1 MAFSLSSYTKINCM
15 AEQPNTFKPFVPA
28 ETMMAELTIKS
39 IITGAIFGIIF
50 GASTVYLA
58 LKAGLTVSASIPI
71 AVIAITLGRRFLKT
85 TILENNIIQTTGSAG
100 ESIAA
105 GVVFTLPG
113 FLFLSDPNSANYFN
127 YFTILILAI
136 FGGILGTLMMIPLR
150 RALIVKEHGT
160 LPYPE
165 GTACASVLKAGE
177 KGGEFA
183 RTAFMGLGFAF
194 GYAILQKIFHVIAEV
209 PSFMTRQTNRFFPSA
224 KVSGEITPE
233 YMGVGYI
240 IGPKIAGVLVAGGVL
255 AWFVFTPLLAS
266 LLSNNSDIIAEQLV
280 KLGYLKDINTPG
292 GQGGWNPTT
301 HSFDD
306 WSTAIYR
313 AYIRQIGAGAVA
325 AGGFIT
331 LIKTI
336 PTIISSFK
344 GSIGSLKKDS
354 VGSETHV
361 PRTERDLSIK
371 VVGIGSLILLLV
383 IALMPGTLIPG
394 TSIGSKLLLGLLVI
408 IFGAFFVTVASRI
421 VGLIGSSN
429 SPISGMTIATL
440 MGTCLIF
447 IAVKWTGHIYEP
459 MALVVGGM
467 ICIAAANAGATS
479 QDLKTGYLVGATP
492 KYQQIAL
499 FIGAIVSS
507 LAIGATIKI
516 LDQPTAEMAAQGIQ
530 HAIGTDKFPAPQGTL
545 MATLIK
551 GILSFNLDWQFV
563 LVGVFIAIVVEL
575 CGIKALSFAIGIY
588 LPLSTTLPIF
598 IGGAIRGI
606 IEWRQRRKNI
616 FISPEEEDLGKGNL
630 FATGL
635 VAGGALAGVLV
646 AILSSIDSVSTNLVK
661 VNAEPGLHN
670 ALGGE
675 GYKWLGVA
683 FFAFMGFVLYRIA
696 SRRNKSK

>member
-1 MAFSLSSYTKINCM
+1 MS
-15 AEQPNTFKPFVPA
+15 EQKFQPFVPDDSKMP
-28 ETMMAELTIKS
+28 EFTIKS
-39 IITGAIFGIIF
+39 VLVGAAFGIIF

-71 AVIAITLGRRFLKT
+71 AVIAITLGRWALKT

-113 FLFLSDPNSANYFN
+113 FLFLSEKNSAEFFN
-127 YFTILILAI
+127 YFTILTLAI

-150 RALIVKEHGT
+150 RSLIVKEHGT

-177 KGGEFA
+177 RGGSFA
-183 RTAFMGLGFAF
+183 KTAFMGLGFAF
-194 GYAILQKIFHVIAEV
+194 AYAILQKIFHVIAET
-209 PSFMTRQTNRFFPSA
+209 PFWMTKQANKFFPSA

-233 YMGVGYI
+233 YLGVGYI
-240 IGPKIAGVLVAGGVL
+240 IGPKISGVLVAGGVI
-255 AWFVFTPLLAS
+255 AWFAFTPLLAS
-266 LLSNNSDIIAEQLV
+266 LVPPDTIAAQLA
-280 KLGYLKDINTPG
+280 KLGYLTDITKAGGPG
-292 GQGGWNPTT
+292 GWDPVT
-301 HSFDD
+301 HTFADY
-306 WSTAIYR
+306 STAIYR

-336 PTIISSFK
+336 PTIVSSFK
-344 GSIGSLKKDS
+344 SSIGSIKKVDGQA
-354 VGSETHV
+354 VEV
-361 PRTERDLSIK
+361 RRTERDLNIK
-371 VVGIGSLILLLV
+371 IVGIGSLVLILLMAVLPQV
-383 IALMPGTLIPG
+383 PGDN
-394 TSIGSKLLLGLLVI
+394 IGSKLLLGLLVV
-408 IFGAFFVTVASRI
+408 IFGAFFVTVSSRI

-429 SPISGMTIATL
+429 NPISGMTIATL

-447 IAVKWTGHIYEP
+447 IAVGWTGKVFEP

-479 QDLKTGYLVGATP
+479 QDLKTGYIVGATP

-499 FIGAIVSS
+499 FVGAVVSS
-507 LAIGATIKI
+507 IAIGATIKV
-516 LDQPTAEMAAQGIQ
+516 LDTPTAEMVSQGIT
-530 HAIGTDKFPAPQGTL
+530 HAIGTDKYPAPQGTL

-563 LVGVFIAIVVEL
+563 LVGVFIAITVEL
-575 CGIKALSFAIGIY
+575 CGIKSLSFAVGLY

-598 IGGAIRGI
+598 AGGAIRGI
-606 IEWRQRRKNI
+606 VDRKKKK
-616 FISPEEEDLGKGNL
+616 SGEVLTAEEEDLGKGNL

-646 AILSSIDSVSTNLVK
+646 AILSVNDNVAASLGKI
-661 VNAEPGLHN
+661 NAEHGLVN
-670 ALGGE
+670 WVGENGYYLLG
-675 GYKWLGVA
+675 A
-683 FFAFMGFVLYRIA
+683 IFFAVMGLVLYRIGIQ
-696 SRRNKSK
+696 KTEKIEE

>member
-1 MAFSLSSYTKINCM
+1 M
-15 AEQPNTFKPFVPA
+15 AETKTSFRPFIAPESNVA
-28 ETMMAELTIKS
+28 EFTVKS
-39 IITGAIFGIIF
+39 ILTGAAFGIIF
-50 GASTVYLA
+50 GAATVYLA

-71 AVIAITLGRRFLKT
+71 AVIAITLGRKFLKT

-113 FLFLSDPNSANYFN
+113 FLFLSEPSSASYFN

-150 RALIVKEHGT
+150 KSLIVKEHGV

-177 KGGEFA
+177 KGGDFA
-183 RTAFMGLGFAF
+183 KTAFLGLGFAA
-194 GYAILQKIFHVIAEV
+194 GYALLQKIFHVIAEV
-209 PSFMTRQTNRFFPSA
+209 PRFATTQANRFFPSA
-224 KVSGEITPE
+224 RLSGEITPE
-233 YMGVGYI
+233 YLGVGYI
-240 IGPKIAGVLVAGGVL
+240 IGYRIAGVLVAGGIL
-255 AWFVFTPLLAS
+255 SWFVLIPLLAS
-266 LLSNNSDIIAEQLV
+266 LVPADMIAAQLV
-280 KLGYLKDINTPG
+280 KLGYMKDLATPG
-292 GQGGWNPTT
+292 GSYGWDPVT
-301 HSFDD
+301 HNFND
-306 WSTAIYR
+306 WADAIYR
-313 AYIRQIGAGAVA
+313 AYVRQIGAGAVA

-336 PTIISSFK
+336 PTIISSFR
-344 GSIGSLKKDS
+344 GSIGSLKKSGVDG
-354 VGSETHV
+354 VNEVNV

-371 VVGIGSLILLLV
+371 VVGIGSLILILCV
-383 IALMPGTLIPG
+383 ALMPSTLIPG
-394 TSIGSKLLLGLLVI
+394 QSIGGKLLLGVLVI
-408 IFGAFFVTVASRI
+408 IFGAFFVTVSSRI

-429 SPISGMTIATL
+429 NPISGMTIATL

-447 IAVKWTGHIYEP
+447 IAVQWTGYFYEP

-479 QDLKTGYLVGATP
+479 QDLKTGYIVGATP
-492 KYQQIAL
+492 KYQQLAL
-499 FIGAIVSS
+499 FVGAIVSS

-516 LDQPTAEMAAQGIQ
+516 LDTPTAAMAQQGIQ
-530 HAIGTDKFPAPQGTL
+530 HAIGTDQFPAPQGTL

-563 LVGVFIAIVVEL
+563 LVGVFIAVTLEL
-575 CGIKALSFAIGIY
+575 CGIKSLSFAVGAY

-598 IGGAIRGI
+598 IGGAVRGI
-606 IEWRQRRKNI
+606 VEWRQRKRGDELTA
-616 FISPEEEDLGKGNL
+616 EEEDLGKGNL

-635 VAGGALAGVLV
+635 VAGGALMGVIVAFLTAADIGLEKLSTEHGIAG
-646 AILSSIDSVSTNLVK
+646 AIGAS
-661 VNAEPGLHN
+661 
-670 ALGGE
+670 

-683 FFAFMGFVLYRIA
+683 FFALMAYVLYRIGVKKG
-696 SRRNKSK
+696 RV

>member
-1 MAFSLSSYTKINCM
+1 M
-15 AEQPNTFKPFVPA
+15 AEQQNKFKPFVPA
-28 ETMMAELTIKS
+28 ETKMAEFTIKS
-39 IITGAIFGIIF
+39 IITGAIFGVIF

-113 FLFLSDPNSANYFN
+113 FLFLSDPNSANFFN

-150 RALIVKEHGT
+150 RSLIVQEHRT

-177 KGGEFA
+177 RGGEFA
-183 RTAFMGLGFAF
+183 KTAFLGLGFAF
-194 GYAILQKIFHVIAEV
+194 GYAILQKIVHVIAEV
-209 PSFMTRQTNRFFPSA
+209 PAFATRQTNKIFPSA
-224 KVSGEITPE
+224 RVSGEITPE

-240 IGPKIAGVLVAGGVL
+240 IGPKICGILVAGGVL
-255 AWFVFTPLLAS
+255 SWFVLIPLLSSVISA
-266 LLSNNSDIIAEQLV
+266 DVVAAQLY
-280 KLGYLKDINTPG
+280 KLGYITDLAKQGPG
-292 GQGGWNPTT
+292 NAGTWDPVT
-301 HSFDD
+301 HDFAD
-306 WSTAIYR
+306 WSSAIYR

-344 GSIGSLKKDS
+344 GSVGSLKK
-354 VGSETHV
+354 GSRTTAQV

-371 VVGIGSLILLLV
+371 VVGIGSLLLLIV
-383 IALMPGTLIPG
+383 IALLPNTLIPG
-394 TSIGSKLLLGLLVI
+394 TNIGSKLLLGLLVI

-447 IAVKWTGHIYEP
+447 IAVKWTGHVYEP

-499 FIGAIVSS
+499 FVGAIVSS
-507 LAIGATIKI
+507 VAIGATIKI

-530 HAIGTDKFPAPQGTL
+530 HAIGTDKYPAPQGTL

-563 LVGVFIAIVVEL
+563 LVGVFIALVVEL

-606 IEWRQRRKNI
+606 VEWRQRKKKI
-616 FISPEEEDLGKGNL
+616 QIAPEEEDLGKGNL

-646 AILSSIDSVSTNLVK
+646 AILSSIESVNTQLGK
-661 VNAEPGLHN
+661 VNAEHGLTSS
-670 ALGGE
+670 LGSE

-683 FFAFMGFVLYRIA
+683 FFALMGYVLYKIA
-696 SRRNKSK
+696 IKKKT

>member
-1 MAFSLSSYTKINCM
+1 MADQTSN
-15 AEQPNTFKPFVPA
+15 FKPFVPA
-28 ETMMAELTIKS
+28 ETKMAELTIKS

-150 RALIVKEHGT
+150 RSLIVKEHGT

-177 KGGEFA
+177 RGGDFA
-183 RTAFMGLGFAF
+183 KTAFMGLGFAF
-194 GYAILQKIFHVIAEV
+194 AYAILQKIFHVIKEV
-209 PSFMTRQTNRFFPSA
+209 PAFATKQTDKIFPSA
-224 KVSGEITPE
+224 RVSGEITPE

-240 IGPKIAGVLVAGGVL
+240 IGPKIAGVLVAGSVL
-255 AWFVFTPLLAS
+255 SWFVLIPLLSS
-266 LLSNNSDIIAEQLV
+266 LISPDVIAAQLY
-280 KLGYLKDINTPG
+280 KLGYITDLTK
-292 GQGGWNPTT
+292 QGPANAGTWDPVSHN
-301 HSFDD
+301 FAD
-306 WSTAIYR
+306 WSSAIYR

-344 GSIGSLKKDS
+344 GSIGSIKKS
-354 VGSETHV
+354 GVEGGNEQNV

-371 VVGIGSLILLLV
+371 VVGIGSLVLLLV

-394 TSIGSKLLLGLLVI
+394 SNIGSKLLLGILVI
-408 IFGAFFVTVASRI
+408 IFGAFFVTVSSRI
-421 VGLIGSSN
+421 VGLIGNSN
-429 SPISGMTIATL
+429 NPISGMTIATL
-440 MGTCLIF
+440 MGTCLVF

-492 KYQQIAL
+492 KYQQISL
-499 FIGAIVSS
+499 FVGAIVSS
-507 LAIGATIKI
+507 IAIGATVKI
-516 LDQPTAEMAAQGIQ
+516 LDQPTAEMVAQNIK

-563 LVGVFIAIVVEL
+563 LVGVFIALVVEL

-606 IEWRQRRKNI
+606 AEWRNKKKNI
-616 FISPEEEDLGKGNL
+616 QVAPEEEDLGKGNL

-635 VAGGALAGVLV
+635 VAGGALAGVITAFLF
-646 AILSSIDSVSTNLVK
+646 ASDKVSAGLAN
-661 VNAEPGLHN
+661 VNAEHGLTN
-670 ALGGE
+670 TLGSE

-683 FFAFMGFVLYRIA
+683 FFALMGFTLYRIA
-696 SRRNKSK
+696 LGKKS

>member
-1 MAFSLSSYTKINCM
+1 MS
-15 AEQPNTFKPFVPA
+15 EQKFQPFVPDDSKMP
-28 ETMMAELTIKS
+28 EFTIKS
-39 IITGAIFGIIF
+39 VLVGAAFGIIF

-71 AVIAITLGRRFLKT
+71 AVIAITLGRWALKT

-113 FLFLSDPNSANYFN
+113 FLFLSEKNSAEFFN
-127 YFTILILAI
+127 YFTILTLAI

-150 RALIVKEHGT
+150 RSLIVKEHGT

-177 KGGEFA
+177 RGGSFA
-183 RTAFMGLGFAF
+183 KTAFMGLGFAF
-194 GYAILQKIFHVIAEV
+194 AYAILQKIFHVIAET
-209 PSFMTRQTNRFFPSA
+209 PFWMTKQANKFFPSA

-233 YMGVGYI
+233 YLGVGYI
-240 IGPKIAGVLVAGGVL
+240 IGPKISGVLVAGGVI
-255 AWFVFTPLLAS
+255 AWFAFTPLMAS
-266 LLSNNSDIIAEQLV
+266 LVPPDTIAAQLA
-280 KLGYLKDINTPG
+280 KLGYLTDVTKAGGPG
-292 GQGGWNPTT
+292 GWDPVT
-301 HSFDD
+301 HTFADY
-306 WSTAIYR
+306 STAIYR

-336 PTIISSFK
+336 PTIVSSFK
-344 GSIGSLKKDS
+344 SSIGSIKKVDGQA
-354 VGSETHV
+354 VEV
-361 PRTERDLSIK
+361 KRTERDLNIK
-371 VVGIGSLILLLV
+371 IVGIGSLVLILLMAVLPQV
-383 IALMPGTLIPG
+383 PGDN
-394 TSIGSKLLLGLLVI
+394 IGSKLLLGLLVV
-408 IFGAFFVTVASRI
+408 IFGAFFVTVSSRI

-429 SPISGMTIATL
+429 NPISGMTIATL

-447 IAVKWTGHIYEP
+447 IAVGWTGKVFEP

-479 QDLKTGYLVGATP
+479 QDLKTGYIVGATP

-499 FIGAIVSS
+499 FVGAVVSS
-507 LAIGATIKI
+507 IAIGATIKV
-516 LDQPTAEMAAQGIQ
+516 LDTPTAEMVSQGIT
-530 HAIGTDKFPAPQGTL
+530 HAIGTDKYPAPQGTL

-563 LVGVFIAIVVEL
+563 LVGVFIAITMEL
-575 CGIKALSFAIGIY
+575 CGIKSLSFAVGLY

-598 IGGAIRGI
+598 AGGAIRGI
-606 IEWRQRRKNI
+606 VDRQKKK
-616 FISPEEEDLGKGNL
+616 SGEVLTAEEEDLGKGNL

-635 VAGGALAGVLV
+635 VAGGALTGV
-646 AILSSIDSVSTNLVK
+646 I
-661 VNAEPGLHN
+661 
-670 ALGGE
+670 
-675 GYKWLGVA
+675 VA
-683 FFAFMGFVLYRIA
+683 FISAPDITRNFLKAVNLENLLVSGLSENGYYLLGALFFGLMCFVLYRIGVQ
-696 SRRNKSK
+696 KTEKIEE

>member
-1 MAFSLSSYTKINCM
+1 M
-15 AEQPNTFKPFVPA
+15 AEQQNNFKPFVSA
-28 ETMMAELTIKS
+28 ETKMAELTVKS

-113 FLFLSDPNSANYFN
+113 FLFLSDPNSANFFN
-127 YFTILILAI
+127 YFTILVLAI

-150 RALIVKEHGT
+150 RSLIVQEHGT

-177 KGGEFA
+177 KGGDFA

-194 GYAILQKIFHVIAEV
+194 AYALLQKIFHVIKEV
-209 PSFMTRQTNRFFPSA
+209 PDFATRQTNKIFPSA
-224 KVSGEITPE
+224 KISGEITPE

-255 AWFVFTPLLAS
+255 SWFVLIPLLSSVISA
-266 LLSNNSDIIAEQLV
+266 DVIAAQLH
-280 KLGYLKDINTPG
+280 KLGYITDLAKQGPG
-292 GQGGWNPTT
+292 NAGTWDPVT
-301 HSFDD
+301 HNFAD
-306 WSTAIYR
+306 WSSAIYR

-336 PTIISSFK
+336 PTIVSSFK
-344 GSIGSLKKDS
+344 GSIGSLKKDGTGAT
-354 VGSETHV
+354 VVAV
-361 PRTERDLSIK
+361 PRTERDLSMK
-371 VVGIGSLILLLV
+371 VVGIGTLVLLLV
-383 IALMPGTLIPG
+383 IALLPNTLIPG
-394 TSIGSKLLLGLLVI
+394 TNIGSKLLLGLLVI

-447 IAVKWTGHIYEP
+447 IAVKWTGHVYEP

-499 FIGAIVSS
+499 FVGAIVSS

-516 LDQPTAEMAAQGIQ
+516 LDTPTAAMAAQGIE
-530 HAIGTDKFPAPQGTL
+530 HAIGTDTYPAPQGTL

-563 LVGVFIAIVVEL
+563 LVGVFIAIVMEL

-598 IGGAIRGI
+598 IGGAIRGLV
-606 IEWRQRRKNI
+606 EWRQKKKNI
-616 FISPEEEDLGKGNL
+616 EIPAEEEDLGKGNL

-646 AILSSIDSVSTNLVK
+646 AILSSIPSVNSTLAG
-661 VNAEPGLHN
+661 VNAEHSISQG
-670 ALGGE
+670 LGGE

-683 FFAFMGFVLYRIA
+683 FFALMGYILYKIA
-696 SRRNKSK
+696 IGKRKSV